1 VVKLSVGIDQRDF
14 VSDWTR
20 IFCRGNANG
29 GLMPS
34 SLCAVPTG
42 LAEIL
47 AVYPGLT
54 PWANFM
60 SPRERGLAVAVETA
74 RLWLSSR

>member
-54 PWANFM
+54 PWANLCR
-60 SPRERGLAVAVETA
+60 P
-74 RLWLSSR
+74 